1 MAISSWSAVL
11 FVSSTTR
18 ADFLLVTIV
27 SPIVYAGEGVVS
39 IRARHKHATLYG
51 SGDHHSTGVL
61 SIYNLYIIIV
71 CVCSCV
77 SLSIYNYNHCVCVCV

>member
-11 FVSSTTR
+11 FITSTAR
-18 ADFLLVTIV
+18 AHFLLVTIV
-27 SPIVYAGEGVVS
+27 SLIVYTGEGVDS
-39 IRARHKHATLYG
+39 IRTRHKHTSLYG
-51 SGDHHSTGVL
+51 SGDHHTTGMS

-77 SLSIYNYNHCVCVCV
+77 SLKVRLIAGRT